1 MGMARA
7 TAALGLGVAGA
18 LGGVAVAQ
26 AIAAAS
32 AAGDPIVVELT
43 IRYSRFEPALVRVP
57 VGREVTFVIR
67 NGDPIDHEWIVGD
80 DAVHL
85 RHRSGTEPVHD
96 ARPTEVTVPA
106 LEERRTTV
114 TFPAAGSFAFI
125 CHLPGHEAYGMAGSV
140 AVTAP

>member
-1 MGMARA
+1 MRMDRA
-7 TAALGLGVAGA
+7 VAALGLGVAAA

-26 AIAAAS
+26 ALAAVD
-32 AAGDPIVVELT
+32 DPIVVELT

-57 VGREVTFVIR
+57 AGREVTFVIR
-67 NGDPIDHEWIVGD
+67 NTDPIDHEWIVGD
-80 DAVHL
+80 DGVHE

-96 ARPTEVTVPA
+96 ARTTEVSIAA

-114 TFPAAGSFAFI
+114 TFPAARSLAFI
-125 CHLPGHEAYGMAGSV
+125 CHLPGHEAYGMVGSV